1 MQNEKGHG
9 VFHATESQVPQKLQ
23 EKGPSKLEHELLD

>member
-9 VFHATESQVPQKLQ
+9 VFHATESQVPQKLE
-23 EKGPSKLEHELLD
+23 EKAPLKLEHKFLD